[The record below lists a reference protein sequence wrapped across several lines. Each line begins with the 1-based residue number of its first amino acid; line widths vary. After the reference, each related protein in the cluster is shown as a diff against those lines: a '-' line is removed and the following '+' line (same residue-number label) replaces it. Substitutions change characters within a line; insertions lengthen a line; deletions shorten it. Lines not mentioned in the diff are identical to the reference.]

1 MIAKNDFDDRA
12 GPAATTGMM
21 TLPRYP
27 SGSGQKSHHHRVDYL
42 RLVDNAGTM
51 PARAE
56 TLTGAS
62 RGKLLSNR
70 ADGPDACSRPH
81 DHRHAGAETL
91 TGASSGSTAS
101 NRADGPDACS
111 RPHDHRHADGIIL
124 NHPGDSSGSTAS
136 NCADGPDACSISV
149 FVTTLAFATL
159 AALAT
164 YLQAHSQGLAVVTG
178 TVAYLVCMQMYREG
192 ADGVIDGLRWT
203 FNKCAGG
210 LVAAAR
216 WAFNTAVVHTQFA
229 VRHHNAS
236 PRPHRD
242 VGRHGGNKRH
252 GARGA
257 DRAYS

>member
-1 MIAKNDFDDRA
+1 MPAVAQRQLKFICGSGHLARATYAMIATGYPDNHA
-12 GPAATTGMM
+12 GPAATTG
-21 TLPRYP
+21 
-27 SGSGQKSHHHRVDYL
+27 
-42 RLVDNAGTM
+42 TM
-51 PARAE
+51 PAR
-56 TLTGAS
+56 
-62 RGKLLSNR
+62 
-70 ADGPDACSRPH
+70 
-81 DHRHAGAETL
+81 AETL

-111 RPHDHRHADGIIL
+111 RPHDHQHVDGIIP
-124 NHPGDSSGSTAS
+124 NHPGASSGSTAS